1 MKRKDIGSPSAL
13 ATFIGMDR
21 SSVIRTYNGESKVGD
36 RFIAHLLGAFE
47 NDLEFHDVFKIR
59 T

>member
-1 MKRKDIGSPSAL
+1 
-13 ATFIGMDR
+13 MDR